1 MLTIYSMGFYAEQGT
16 LLATGGGEE
25 CTKALHEAGGRMAV
39 TLTFHMG
46 VGAKKVAEAL
56 AGVTGVD
63 KDVIKSFQAMLV
75 DGMGGTMAKHESMTI
90 EWTGRGSIL
99 VSVRGKPIGEVD
111 DAKLASGLLDMYIG
125 GKTVSP
131 SMVKDIAAHTV
142 ELVPTLAAC

>member
-1 MLTIYSMGFYAEQGT
+1 MLTIYSVGFYAEQGT
-16 LLATGGGEE
+16 LLATGGGEG
-25 CTKALHEAGGRMAV
+25 CAQALQEAGGRMAV

-56 AGVTGVD
+56 AGVKGVD
-63 KDVIKSFQAMLV
+63 KDVITSFQKQLV

-99 VSVRGKPIGEVD
+99 LSVRGTPIGEVD
-111 DAKLASGLLDMYIG
+111 DANLASGLLDMYIG
-125 GKTVSP
+125 GKSVSP
-131 SMVKDIAAHTV
+131 SLVKDIAPHTT